1 MFSLLIPI
9 DNLHPGCQMNR
20 KNISSFIQVGMA
32 REDKLPKI
40 YEAALKVFAQYGYKR
55 TRVEDVAAEL
65 GMTKGNLYL
74 YVKNKRDLYEKAVA
88 FGLLRWQSMVSK
100 AIADSDDTIEQFITM
115 CKKSF
120 TYLARDVALRTI
132 LINDPSIFPLS
143 RREDPFYEIN
153 RASIDLIRNI
163 LVKGMEQGKF
173 REVDVDHVS
182 ELLFSIYVMFIIKTY
197 VKSEGKSTQKMFEQG
212 IDIVLQGLV
221 TR

>member
-1 MFSLLIPI
+1 
-9 DNLHPGCQMNR
+9 
-20 KNISSFIQVGMA
+20 MA

-74 YVKNKRDLYEKAVA
+74 YVENKRDLYEKAVA
-88 FGLLRWQSMVSK
+88 YGLLRWQSMVSK
-100 AIADSDDTIEQFITM
+100 SIADIDDTIEQFITM
-115 CKKSF
+115 CRKSF
-120 TYLARDVALRTI
+120 TYLSRDVALRTI
-132 LINDPSIFPLS
+132 LINDPTIFPLS

-153 RASIDLIRNI
+153 HASMDLIKSI
-163 LVKGMEQGKF
+163 LVKGIHEGKF
-173 REVDVDHVS
+173 REVDVDHTC

-212 IDIVLQGLV
+212 IDIVLRGLV
-221 TR
+221 SR

>member
-1 MFSLLIPI
+1 
-9 DNLHPGCQMNR
+9 
-20 KNISSFIQVGMA
+20 MA

-100 AIADSDDTIEQFITM
+100 SIADIDDVVEQFIVM

-120 TYLARDVALRTI
+120 TYLSRDVALRTI

-163 LVKGMEQGKF
+163 LVKGIEQGKF

>member
-1 MFSLLIPI
+1 
-9 DNLHPGCQMNR
+9 
-20 KNISSFIQVGMA
+20 MA

-40 YEAALKVFAQYGYKR
+40 YEAALKVFAQYGYRR
-55 TRVEDVAAEL
+55 TRVEDIATEL

-88 FGLLRWQSMVSK
+88 HGLLRWQSMVSK
-100 AIADSDDTIEQFITM
+100 AIADIDDTVEQFVAM

-120 TYLARDVALRTI
+120 TYLSRDVPLRTV

-153 RASIDLIRNI
+153 RASIAMIRNI
-163 LVKGMEQGKF
+163 LVRGMEKGLF
-173 REVDVDHVS
+173 REVDVDHAS

-197 VKSEGKSTQKMFEQG
+197 VKSEGKSTTKMFDQG
-212 IDIVLQGLV
+212 IDIVLQGLLKK
-221 TR
+221 RPPA